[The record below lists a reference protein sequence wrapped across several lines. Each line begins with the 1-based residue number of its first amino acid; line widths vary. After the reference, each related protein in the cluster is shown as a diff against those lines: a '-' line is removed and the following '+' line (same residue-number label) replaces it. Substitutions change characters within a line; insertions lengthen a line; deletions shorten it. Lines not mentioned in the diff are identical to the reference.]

1 MSLEHQQ
8 IKIAFSRAAKQYE
21 QHAVLQK
28 EALDRLLERV
38 DFDAF
43 ESEQGFQ
50 PDTILDLGCGTG
62 WSIEPLLKRFPDSRI
77 IAADFSENMLQ
88 QISAHKQV
96 DIRHTDAHAI
106 DVHAGSIDL
115 LFSNLMLQ
123 WCDEK
128 TVLQEIKRALK
139 PGGLMHL
146 TTMGEHTLHELRHAW
161 AQIDDKPHVNHFVPA
176 NELADQALRQGYEEV
191 IADSELITLTYGS
204 VVDVMRDLKNIGAH
218 NTDDKR
224 AKGLTSPRALK
235 ELTNHYEQFRT
246 EAGLIP
252 ATFELV
258 YLRAKKS
265 DREQGLPLRIKD

>member
-1 MSLEHQQ
+1 MSLEHHQ
-8 IKIAFSRAAKQYE
+8 IKAAFSKAASQYE

-28 EALDRLLERV
+28 EALERLLERV

-43 ESEQGFQ
+43 ESEQKFL
-50 PDTILDLGCGTG
+50 PKTILDLGCGTG
-62 WSIEPLLKRFPDSRI
+62 WAIKPLLQRFKDSHI
-77 IAADFSENMLQ
+77 IAADFSEAMLN
-88 QISAHKQV
+88 QISKQEQV
-96 DIRHTDAHAI
+96 EPRQTDAHAI

-123 WCDEK
+123 WCDEQ

-161 AQIDDKPHVNHFVPA
+161 SEIDDKPHVNRFVPA
-176 NELADQALRQGYEEV
+176 NELADLALRQGYDDV
-191 IADSELITLTYGS
+191 IADSELITMTYGS
-204 VVDVMRDLKNIGAH
+204 VIDVMRDLKNIGAH

-224 AKGLTSPRALK
+224 TKGLTSPRVLK
-235 ELTNHYEQFRT
+235 ELTKHYEQFRT
-246 EAGLIP
+246 DDGLYP

-265 DREQGLPLRIKD
+265 SEDKGLPLRIKD